1 MRSPQAPSRL
11 LSVLSLM
18 AFICVSVSGE
28 SVPSSAMETDSNATE
43 KIEDGITRS
52 WDEKINEMIGP
63 ATQSIE
69 SVVFWSIEIGE
80 HSVPFVLVWL
90 VLGAAVFTVYFK
102 FINIRGFKLA
112 TDIVRGKYTN
122 PKEQGEVSHRHHGRG
137 VDLPEGCRHRLEGG
151 HGNPRC
157 HDEALR
163 AAEFRARTDEGLPD
177 GRGDGVCC

>member
-1 MRSPQAPSRL
+1 
-11 LSVLSLM
+11 M

-28 SVPSSAMETDSNATE
+28 SVPSSAMETDSNTTE
-43 KIEDGITRS
+43 KIEDGVTRS

-122 PKEQGEVSHRHHGRG
+122 PKGTRRSKPFPGIDCCTFGH
-137 VDLPEGCRHRLEGG
+137 CRAGKHSWCSSCNQPRWSRCYFLDDCSRVT
-151 HGNPRC
+151 GN
-157 HDEALR
+157 
-163 AAEFRARTDEGLPD
+163 
-177 GRGDGVCC
+177 VC